1 MWGGKQV
8 LVGSSKID
16 EVKHR
21 PSLIDS
27 ANLFSRFFF
36 LWVNPL
42 VDDAHR
48 NGLSEEGLYDLP
60 KGFDADSNHRRIHD
74 FWASQMAKP
83 KEERSLWWA
92 CLWKLVRAKMFT
104 SMFFQAIS
112 TVSTLLGPYFLK
124 EIVTYMEKIYLC
136 HDVPDGW
143 YACADANGGTLAMW
157 ANQSNSTFAG
167 VNMASV
173 INSCASSP

>member
-1 MWGGKQV
+1 MKKLTTRSWENAAVTHFATVLFVPNSALVGHVFNSSRKSRCVPEKSAYAESSTTDGSTRAMWGGKQV

-48 NGLSEEGLYDLP
+48 NGLSEEGLY
-60 KGFDADSNHRRIHD
+60 
-74 FWASQMAKP
+74 
-83 KEERSLWWA
+83 
-92 CLWKLVRAKMFT
+92 
-104 SMFFQAIS
+104 
-112 TVSTLLGPYFLK
+112 
-124 EIVTYMEKIYLC
+124 
-136 HDVPDGW
+136 
-143 YACADANGGTLAMW
+143 
-157 ANQSNSTFAG
+157 
-167 VNMASV
+167 
-173 INSCASSP
+173 